1 MSIGTYISVT
11 MHAGM
16 VGWLLLNGNFERDP
30 REISVTEISVVS
42 AEMFDIAL
50 NNTPPEIAATI
61 DTALV
66 QPTAEE
72 TAPKLSI
79 KSDTLPTQRVQP
91 LMEPPQ
97 NVETPPDISDLLAR
111 VEDLIIIPPAE
122 LLTPAILP
130 APSDSLETS
139 LKPKPRAAS
148 RITSKAVAPSEPDVD
163 IGDFTR
169 DAASPQDTPAEIKEA
184 QAAAAP
190 EASASEIVPEEVE
203 QTAALAPEQSTR
215 PQIRRVRQV
224 VETEKK
230 DTSSVVPIIDPLAAA
245 LSEALTGSTPDSGS
259 ETVVV
264 NLNQLTQGLSQAIDE
279 AIGPCNNVNMST
291 AAEQTTILVSV
302 SFDSN
307 AKIMPKSLD
316 MVEFLSGDAGS
327 VNVRFEAAKRTLANW
342 KCRDDVSEV
351 IRGYQK
357 DELLSSGQIIEIE
370 FGPIDQF

>member
-97 NVETPPDISDLLAR
+97 NVETPPDISDQLAR

-245 LSEALTGSTPDSGS
+245 LLEALTGSTPDSGS

>member
-16 VGWLLLNGNFERDP
+16 VILLLLNGDFERDP

-79 KSDTLPTQRVQP
+79 KPDTFPPQRVQP

-163 IGDFTR
+163 IGDFIR
-169 DAASPQDTPAEIKEA
+169 DAASPQDTPAEVKEA
-184 QAAAAP
+184 QTAAAP
-190 EASASEIVPEEVE
+190 EASASEIVPEEIE

-230 DTSSVVPIIDPLAAA
+230 DTSSVVTIIDPLAAA

-357 DELLSSGQIIEIE
+357 DGLLFSGQIIEIE

>member
-215 PQIRRVRQV
+215 PQIRRMRQV

-357 DELLSSGQIIEIE
+357 DELLFSGQIIEIE

>member
-16 VGWLLLNGNFERDP
+16 VILLLLNGDFERDP

-97 NVETPPDISDLLAR
+97 NVETPPDISDQLAR

-163 IGDFTR
+163 IGDFIR
-169 DAASPQDTPAEIKEA
+169 DAASPQDTPAEVKEA
-184 QAAAAP
+184 QTAAAP
-190 EASASEIVPEEVE
+190 EASASEIVPEEIE

-230 DTSSVVPIIDPLAAA
+230 DTSSVVTIIDPLAAA

>member
-30 REISVTEISVVS
+30 REMSVTEISVVS

-66 QPTAEE
+66 QSTAEE

-79 KSDTLPTQRVQP
+79 KPDTLPKQRVQP

-97 NVETPPDISDLLAR
+97 NVETPPDISDQLAL

-122 LLTPAILP
+122 LLTPIILP

-184 QAAAAP
+184 QTAAAP

-245 LSEALTGSTPDSGS
+245 LSEALTGSTSDNGS

-264 NLNQLTQGLSQAIDE
+264 NLNQLTQGLQQAIDE
-279 AIGPCNNVNMST
+279 AIGPCNNTNMST

-302 SFDSN
+302 AFDSN
-307 AKIMPKSLD
+307 AKIMPKSVD

-357 DELLSSGQIIEIE
+357 DELLSFGQIILIE
-370 FGPIDQF
+370 FGPTGQF

>member
-215 PQIRRVRQV
+215 PQIRRMRQV

-245 LSEALTGSTPDSGS
+245 LLEALTGSTPDSGS

>member
-16 VGWLLLNGNFERDP
+16 VILLLLNGDFERDP

-79 KSDTLPTQRVQP
+79 KPDTFPPQRVQP

-230 DTSSVVPIIDPLAAA
+230 DTSSVVTIIDPLAAA

-357 DELLSSGQIIEIE
+357 DELLFSGQIIEIE

>member
-30 REISVTEISVVS
+30 REMSVTEISVVS

-79 KSDTLPTQRVQP
+79 KPDTLLKQRVQP

-97 NVETPPDISDLLAR
+97 NVETPPDISDQLAL

-122 LLTPAILP
+122 LLTPTILP

-184 QAAAAP
+184 QTAAAP

-302 SFDSN
+302 AFDSK

>member
-16 VGWLLLNGNFERDP
+16 VGLLLLNGDFERDP

-215 PQIRRVRQV
+215 PQIRRMRQV

>member
-16 VGWLLLNGNFERDP
+16 VILLLLNGDFERDP

-79 KSDTLPTQRVQP
+79 KPDTFPPQRVQP

-97 NVETPPDISDLLAR
+97 NVETPPDISDQLAR

-163 IGDFTR
+163 IGDFIR
-169 DAASPQDTPAEIKEA
+169 DAASPQDTPAEVKEA
-184 QAAAAP
+184 QTAAAP
-190 EASASEIVPEEVE
+190 EASASEIVPEEIE

-215 PQIRRVRQV
+215 PQIRRMRQV

>member
-97 NVETPPDISDLLAR
+97 NVETPPDISDQLAR

>member
-97 NVETPPDISDLLAR
+97 NVETPPDISDQLAR

-163 IGDFTR
+163 IGDFIR
-169 DAASPQDTPAEIKEA
+169 DAASPQDTPAEVKEA
-184 QAAAAP
+184 QTAAAP
-190 EASASEIVPEEVE
+190 EASASEIVPEEIE

-215 PQIRRVRQV
+215 PQIRRMRQV

-245 LSEALTGSTPDSGS
+245 LLEALTGSTPDSGS

>member
-11 MHAGM
+11 MHACM
-16 VGWLLLNGNFERDP
+16 VGLLLLNGDFERDP

-97 NVETPPDISDLLAR
+97 NVETPPDISDQLAR

-163 IGDFTR
+163 IGDFIR
-169 DAASPQDTPAEIKEA
+169 DAASPQDTPAEVKEA
-184 QAAAAP
+184 QTAAAP
-190 EASASEIVPEEVE
+190 EASASEIVPEEIE

-245 LSEALTGSTPDSGS
+245 LLEALTGSTPDSGS

-357 DELLSSGQIIEIE
+357 DELLFSGQIIEIE

>member
-30 REISVTEISVVS
+30 REMSVTEISVVS

-79 KSDTLPTQRVQP
+79 KPDTLLKQRVQP

-97 NVETPPDISDLLAR
+97 NVETPPDISDQLAL
-111 VEDLIIIPPAE
+111 VEDLIIISPAE
-122 LLTPAILP
+122 LLTPTILP
-130 APSDSLETS
+130 APSDSLQTS

-169 DAASPQDTPAEIKEA
+169 DAASPQDTPAEIKDA
-184 QAAAAP
+184 QTAAAP

-245 LSEALTGSTPDSGS
+245 LSEALTGSTPDNGS

-264 NLNQLTQGLSQAIDE
+264 NLNQLTQGLQQAIDE
-279 AIGPCNNVNMST
+279 AIGPCNNTNMST

-302 SFDSN
+302 AFDSN
-307 AKIMPKSLD
+307 AKIMPKSVD

-342 KCRDDVSEV
+342 KCLDDVSEV

-357 DELLSSGQIIEIE
+357 DELLSSGQIILIE
-370 FGPIDQF
+370 FGPTGQF

>member
-97 NVETPPDISDLLAR
+97 NVETPPDISDQLAR

-357 DELLSSGQIIEIE
+357 DGLLFSGQIIEIE

>member
-1 MSIGTYISVT
+1 
-11 MHAGM
+11 M
-16 VGWLLLNGNFERDP
+16 VGLLLLNGDFERDP

-97 NVETPPDISDLLAR
+97 NVETPPDISDQLAR

-190 EASASEIVPEEVE
+190 EASASEIVPEEIE

-230 DTSSVVPIIDPLAAA
+230 DTSSVVTIIDPLAAA

>member
-16 VGWLLLNGNFERDP
+16 VGWLLLNGNFERSP

-79 KSDTLPTQRVQP
+79 KPDTLPKQRVQP
-91 LMEPPQ
+91 LMEPPR
-97 NVETPPDISDLLAR
+97 NVETPPDISDQLAL

-122 LLTPAILP
+122 LLTPIILP

-169 DAASPQDTPAEIKEA
+169 DAASPQDTPAEIKDA
-184 QAAAAP
+184 QTAAAP

-224 VETEKK
+224 VEIEKK

-245 LSEALTGSTPDSGS
+245 LSEALTGSTPDNGS

-264 NLNQLTQGLSQAIDE
+264 NLNQLTQGLQQAIDE
-279 AIGPCNNVNMST
+279 AIGPCNNTNMST

-302 SFDSN
+302 AFDSN
-307 AKIMPKSLD
+307 AKIMPKSVD

-342 KCRDDVSEV
+342 KCRDDVSKV

-357 DELLSSGQIIEIE
+357 DELFSSGQIILIE
-370 FGPIDQF
+370 FGPTGQF

>member
-97 NVETPPDISDLLAR
+97 NVETPPDISDQLAR

-163 IGDFTR
+163 IGDFIR
-169 DAASPQDTPAEIKEA
+169 DAASPQDTPAEVKEA
-184 QAAAAP
+184 QTAAAP
-190 EASASEIVPEEVE
+190 EASASEIVPEEIE

-230 DTSSVVPIIDPLAAA
+230 DTSSVVTIIDPLAAA

>member
-16 VGWLLLNGNFERDP
+16 VILLLLNGDFERDP

-79 KSDTLPTQRVQP
+79 KPDTFPPQRVQP

-163 IGDFTR
+163 IGDFIR

-215 PQIRRVRQV
+215 PQIRRMRQV

>member
-79 KSDTLPTQRVQP
+79 KPDTFPPQRVQP

-163 IGDFTR
+163 IGDFIR

-215 PQIRRVRQV
+215 PQIRRMRQV

>member
-30 REISVTEISVVS
+30 REMSVTEISVVS

-79 KSDTLPTQRVQP
+79 KPDTLPKQRVQP

-97 NVETPPDISDLLAR
+97 NVETPPDISDQLAL

-122 LLTPAILP
+122 LLTPIILP

-184 QAAAAP
+184 QTAAAP

-230 DTSSVVPIIDPLAAA
+230 DTSPVVPIIDPLAAA

-302 SFDSN
+302 AFDSN

>member
-16 VGWLLLNGNFERDP
+16 VILLLLNGDFERDP

-79 KSDTLPTQRVQP
+79 KPDTFPPQRVQP

-97 NVETPPDISDLLAR
+97 NVETPPDISDQLAR

-163 IGDFTR
+163 IGDFIR
-169 DAASPQDTPAEIKEA
+169 DAASPQDTPAEVKEA
-184 QAAAAP
+184 QTAAAP

-230 DTSSVVPIIDPLAAA
+230 DTSSVVTIIDPLAAA

>member
-30 REISVTEISVVS
+30 REMSVTEISVVS

-79 KSDTLPTQRVQP
+79 KPDTLLKQRVQP

-97 NVETPPDISDLLAR
+97 NVETPPDISDQLAL
-111 VEDLIIIPPAE
+111 VEDLIIISPVE
-122 LLTPAILP
+122 LLAPTILP
-130 APSDSLETS
+130 APSDSLQTS

-184 QAAAAP
+184 QTAAAP
-190 EASASEIVPEEVE
+190 EASASEIVPEEVK

-302 SFDSN
+302 AFDSN

>member
-97 NVETPPDISDLLAR
+97 NVETPPDISDQLAR

-215 PQIRRVRQV
+215 PQIRRMRQV

>member
-16 VGWLLLNGNFERDP
+16 VILLLLNGDFERDP

-163 IGDFTR
+163 IGDFIR

-215 PQIRRVRQV
+215 PQIRRMRQV

>member
-16 VGWLLLNGNFERDP
+16 VILLLLNGDFERDP

-79 KSDTLPTQRVQP
+79 KPDTFPPQRVQP

-97 NVETPPDISDLLAR
+97 NVETPPDISDQLAR

-215 PQIRRVRQV
+215 PQIRRMRQV

-230 DTSSVVPIIDPLAAA
+230 DTSSVVTIIDPLAAA

-357 DELLSSGQIIEIE
+357 DELLFSGQIIEIE

>member
-30 REISVTEISVVS
+30 REMSVTEISVVS

-50 NNTPPEIAATI
+50 NNTPPEIAARI

-79 KSDTLPTQRVQP
+79 KPDTLPKQRVKP
-91 LMEPPQ
+91 LMEPLQ
-97 NVETPPDISDLLAR
+97 NVETPPDISDQLAL

-122 LLTPAILP
+122 LLTPTILP

-184 QAAAAP
+184 QTAAAP

-245 LSEALTGSTPDSGS
+245 LSEALTGSTPDNGS

-264 NLNQLTQGLSQAIDE
+264 NLNQLTQGLQQAIDE
-279 AIGPCNNVNMST
+279 AIGPCNNTNMST

-302 SFDSN
+302 AFDSN
-307 AKIMPKSLD
+307 AKIMPKSVD

-357 DELLSSGQIIEIE
+357 DELLSSGQIILIE
-370 FGPIDQF
+370 FGPTGQF

>member
-16 VGWLLLNGNFERDP
+16 VVLLLLNGDFERDP

-79 KSDTLPTQRVQP
+79 KPDTFPPQRVQP

-215 PQIRRVRQV
+215 PQIRRMRQV

>member
-30 REISVTEISVVS
+30 REMSVTEISVVS

-72 TAPKLSI
+72 TSPKLSI
-79 KSDTLPTQRVQP
+79 KPDTLLKQRVQP

-97 NVETPPDISDLLAR
+97 NVETPPDISDQLAL

-122 LLTPAILP
+122 LLTPIILP

-163 IGDFTR
+163 IGNFTR

-184 QAAAAP
+184 QTAAAP

-302 SFDSN
+302 AFDSN

>member
-16 VGWLLLNGNFERDP
+16 VGLLLLNGDFERDP

-215 PQIRRVRQV
+215 PQIRRMRQV

-230 DTSSVVPIIDPLAAA
+230 DTSSVVTIIDPLAAA

>member
-11 MHAGM
+11 MHACM

-30 REISVTEISVVS
+30 REMSVTEISVVS

-61 DTALV
+61 DTELV

-79 KSDTLPTQRVQP
+79 KPDTLPPQRVQP

-97 NVETPPDISDLLAR
+97 NVETPPDISDQLAL
-111 VEDLIIIPPAE
+111 VEDLIIISPAE
-122 LLTPAILP
+122 LLTPTILP

-169 DAASPQDTPAEIKEA
+169 DAASPQDTPAEIKDA
-184 QAAAAP
+184 QTATAL
-190 EASASEIVPEEVE
+190 EASASEIVPEEVK

-230 DTSSVVPIIDPLAAA
+230 DTASVVPIIDPLAAA
-245 LSEALTGSTPDSGS
+245 LSEALTGSTPDIGS

-302 SFDSN
+302 AFDSN

>member
-16 VGWLLLNGNFERDP
+16 VGLLLLNGDFERDP

-79 KSDTLPTQRVQP
+79 KPDTFPPQRVQP

-215 PQIRRVRQV
+215 PQIRRMRQV